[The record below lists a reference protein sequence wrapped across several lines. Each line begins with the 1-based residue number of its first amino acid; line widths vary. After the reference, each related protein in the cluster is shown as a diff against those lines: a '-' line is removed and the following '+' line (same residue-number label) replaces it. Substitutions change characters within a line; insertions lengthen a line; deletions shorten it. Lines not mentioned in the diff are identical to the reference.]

1 MFWACVAFLLWI
13 IWEAT
18 SRRADLLGVALD
30 GLLLAVGIFGL
41 YNLQDRRPPSS
52 VTERVPLEKRFLVFS
67 RERYLLLAGGS
78 PDVARSLFSLDSI
91 AQFLILSAGATVL
104 FLDSHLSML
113 SGLSGS
119 IIAGGLL
126 AVVISRLYCAGIAVC
141 SMFGVSLGEDRIFG
155 AVVLNFLTNVLSST
169 LLVILCLFHFGAV
182 DGLAD
187 IFITYWPRL
196 TQGVGS
202 ALAQLI
208 AWSLSAAT
216 VSAISSGVLSNAV
229 YGVLKEF
236 CMRRRRRGNA
246 LGAPSLPKVQRRREG
261 SKRRVRRRI
270 H

>member
-18 SRRADLLGVALD
+18 SRRADFLGVALD

-52 VTERVPLEKRFLVFS
+52 VTQRVPFEKRLLMFS
-67 RERYLLLAGGS
+67 RERYLLLAGGR

-104 FLDSHLSML
+104 FLDRHLSML
-113 SGLSGS
+113 SGWSGS

-155 AVVLNFLTNVLSST
+155 AVVLNFLTNFLSST
-169 LLVILCLFHFGAV
+169 LLVLLCLFHFGAV
-182 DGLAD
+182 DGLAY

-196 TQGVGS
+196 TQAVGF

-208 AWSLSAAT
+208 AWLSAAT
-216 VSAISSGVLSNAV
+216 VSAIATGVLSNAI
-229 YGVLKEF
+229 YGFLKGLF
-236 CMRRRRRGNA
+236 MRRMRRGHE
-246 LGAPSLPKVQRRREG
+246 LGAPSLPKVQRRWEG